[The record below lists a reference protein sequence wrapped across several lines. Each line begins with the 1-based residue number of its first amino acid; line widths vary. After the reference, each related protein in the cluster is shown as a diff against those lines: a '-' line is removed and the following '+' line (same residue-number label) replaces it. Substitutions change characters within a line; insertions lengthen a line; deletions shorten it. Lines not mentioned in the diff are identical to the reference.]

1 MVLAQHGNVRD
12 DIHGGDIGGKDNE
25 SVGGGGS
32 VGSGGGGLAESLYDL
47 LDTTLE
53 ALVLST

>member
-1 MVLAQHGNVRD
+1 VVLAEHGNVRD
-12 DIHGGDIGGKDNE
+12 DIHGRDIGGKDNE